1 MLQFDLGTCLLVSIL
16 IYKSYHI
23 LLECRCPIKKRDPVR
38 PAYLTPCVCGQ
49 STGTKYNTSLDI
61 HLYGLVFVLFV
72 DVSQSQVCS
81 HTLWGMDERQCWR
94 KSLDVKKLDY
104 PPHGKCVL
112 IFLGKQKSTA
122 GMIVEVS
129 LRKGAW
135 PPYLS
140 RTNFYFIILLVWRED
155 YCITKKQ
162 KIQVPYSYYSTLPKS
177 FKHFG
182 CIFIFLA
189 SQRCKVESVQSCN
202 VPNE

>member
-1 MLQFDLGTCLLVSIL
+1 MLLMFPKPKFAVILFGVWMSLNEYLEHTCM
-16 IYKSYHI
+16 
-23 LLECRCPIKKRDPVR
+23 C
-38 PAYLTPCVCGQ
+38 
-49 STGTKYNTSLDI
+49 
-61 HLYGLVFVLFV
+61 
-72 DVSQSQVCS
+72 
-81 HTLWGMDERQCWR
+81 WQCWR

-155 YCITKKQ
+155 YCIIKKQ

-177 FKHFG
+177 FIHFG